1 VASPAVG
8 EYNRDMG
15 KTVGYMLTWTTYGT
29 WLQGDERG
37 YVKNGKIL
45 CENPRLKKANVESML
60 RNEVRLNKRQQEIVK
75 EAIFKEAEK
84 TKEKILALAVC
95 SNHIHLVL
103 CYTIRPIEKTT
114 GRFKNA
120 ARVALQ
126 QDGFIGRVWARGFD
140 KRYCFDEKSLKN
152 RIDYVERHER

>member
-1 VASPAVG
+1 M
-8 EYNRDMG
+8 R
-15 KTVGYMLTWTTYGT
+15 KTLGYMLTWPTYGT

-37 YVKNGKIL
+37 YVKKGKIL
-45 CENPRLKKANVESML
+45 GENSKLKKANVESMP
-60 RNEVRLNKRQQEIVK
+60 RNEVRLNKKQQEIVK

-95 SNHIHLVL
+95 SNRIHMVL
-103 CYTIRPIEKTT
+103 RYAIKPIEKSA

-126 QDGFIGRVWARGFD
+126 KDGFIGSVWARGFD

-152 RIDYVERHER
+152 RIEYVEKH

>member
-1 VASPAVG
+1 M
-8 EYNRDMG
+8 R

-45 CENPRLKKANVESML
+45 EENPKLKKANVESML
-60 RNEVRLNKRQQEIVK
+60 RNEVRLNKKQKEIVK
-75 EAIFKEAEK
+75 EATFKEAEK
-84 TKEKILALAVC
+84 TQEKILALAVC
-95 SNHIHLVL
+95 SNHVHMVM
-103 CYTIRPIEKTT
+103 CYTVRPIEKSA

-126 QDGFIGRVWARGFD
+126 QDGFTGRVWARGFD

>member
-1 VASPAVG
+1 MV
-8 EYNRDMG
+8 

-37 YVKNGKIL
+37 YVKKGRIL
-45 CENPRLKKANVESML
+45 GENIRLKKANVKSMP
-60 RNEVRLNKRQQEIVK
+60 RNEVRLNKKQREIVK
-75 EAIFKEAEK
+75 EAIYQEAEK

-95 SNHIHLVL
+95 TNHIHIVL
-103 CYTIRPIEKTT
+103 RYAIKPIEKSA